1 MLVSTSNLA
10 LVSEGFNTTL
20 SIAVRTVFSCSL
32 LATSTLKSR
41 GVTSIVNVALTVEFP
56 LIVGLVAVNVAV

>member
-1 MLVSTSNLA
+1 M
-10 LVSEGFNTTL
+10 SEGVKTTL

-32 LATSTLKSR
+32 LSTVTVKSR
-41 GVTSIVNVALTVEFP
+41 GCTSIVSVALAVELP

>member
-1 MLVSTSNLA
+1 M
-10 LVSEGFNTTL
+10 

-32 LATSTLKSR
+32 FSTPTLKSR
-41 GVTSIVNVALTVEFP
+41 DVTLIVKVALAVELP